1 MRLVGLMIFRRKR
14 RDRSRCLSHPINLH
28 EAAAEDRD
36 RLFEQGGRD
45 RARSIKNMF
54 KPAKVAGFGS
64 RMVEKNAEGRRDKE
78 QLLDDIAL
86 DVIEDQ
92 DGLEVAQDNNFRA
105 EIRSEDSRVGKE
117 WCSTC

>member
-45 RARSIKNMF
+45 RARSLKKMF
-54 KPAKVAGFGS
+54 KPPTVAGFGS
-64 RMVEKNAEGRRDKE
+64 RMVEKNADGRRDKG
-78 QLLDDIAL
+78 QLLDNIAL
-86 DVIEDQ
+86 DVIE
-92 DGLEVAQDNNFRA
+92 ER
-105 EIRSEDSRVGKE
+105 K
-117 WCSTC
+117 STRQKSAHQCASSITSSD